1 MILFL
6 YGEDT
11 YRSRQK
17 LKQIEERFKQTDK
30 SRINLFIFDGEK
42 TPFKNIEKEIVSA
55 PFLHSKKLIVIESFL
70 KKKGGAKPQ
79 EDLVIFL
86 KKNKIPESVVI
97 VFWEE
102 GLPDQRTAVF
112 KLLNKP
118 KQAEKFELLS
128 EIKLPQWIL
137 KEAEGKK
144 VGIERP
150 AVNLL
155 AGLVGPDL
163 WQIAGELDKLSS
175 FTAKREN
182 KQNIIT
188 ADDVKV
194 FVKGRFDED
203 IFSLTDAIGNRNKKQ
218 IFRILNEQIS
228 AGLKESYIFS
238 MLVRQFRILFQIKE
252 TVEKKYSFVSL
263 GDYSLKQNLA
273 SELGLHPFVVQKT
286 LAQIKNYKLQELEN
300 IYKKLLLIDMQMK
313 RTSLPPRLLLDLFLG
328 EIVTSL

>member
-55 PFLHSKKLIVIESFL
+55 PFLHDKKLIVIENFL
-70 KKKGGAKPQ
+70 KKKGGAKAQ
-79 EDLVIFL
+79 EDLIIFL
-86 KKNKIPESVVI
+86 KKNKVPESAVI
-97 VFWEE
+97 IFWEE
-102 GLPDQRTAVF
+102 GIPDMRSAVF

-118 KQAEKFELLS
+118 KQAEKFEPLP
-128 EIKLPQWIL
+128 EAKLCQWIS
-137 KEAEGKK
+137 KEVSERK
-144 VGIERP
+144 IEIEKQ
-150 AVNLL
+150 ATELL
-155 AGLVGPDL
+155 ATLVGPDL
-163 WQIAGELDKLSS
+163 WQIAGELDKLVA
-175 FTAKREN
+175 FTVKRES

-188 ADDVKV
+188 AEDVKI

-218 IFRILNEQIS
+218 IFKLLNEQIS
-228 AGLKESYIFS
+228 AGLKEAYIFS
-238 MLVRQFRILFQIKE
+238 MLARQFRILFQIKE
-252 TVEKKYSFVSL
+252 TVEKKYSFVSP

-273 SELGLHPFVVQKT
+273 SDLGLHPFVVQKT
-286 LAQIKNYKLQELEN
+286 LAQIKNYKLEELKN
-300 IYKKLLLIDMQMK
+300 IYKKLLSIDMKMK
-313 RTSLPPRLLLDLFLG
+313 RTSLSPRLLLDLFLA
-328 EIVTSL
+328 EICVG